1 MTKVPSDLNGD
12 REIKSTSS
20 PIMRIGAGLSAIF
33 YLHFS
38 QLFIKK
44 PLHLFLLRKF
54 QLVLGDKELIVHA
67 S

>member
-1 MTKVPSDLNGD
+1 
-12 REIKSTSS
+12 
-20 PIMRIGAGLSAIF
+20 MRIGAGLSAIF

-38 QLFIKK
+38 QLFINK